1 MQRIEFKIGNENVII
16 ETGKW
21 AKQADGAVTVQC
33 GDTVVL
39 STVCAATEVKEGQD
53 FFPLTVDYREKTYA
67 AGKIPGGFFK
77 REGRPSEKEILTC
90 RLIDRPIRPLFPE
103 GYLNEVQIAV
113 NVLCID
119 EKNDPDVLSI
129 IATSCALQISSVP
142 FLKPIAAV
150 RVGLLNG
157 EFIVN
162 PSYEELDSSKLDLV
176 VAASEDNVVMVEAG
190 ASVIS
195 EDQMLKAIVFA
206 HQEIKKI
213 IHHTKKFG
221 VEIAKAKQTFVEH
234 VVSDEVRSK
243 VDKLLRGK
251 VEGLHALPTKEER
264 RNAYEKVYDAILSQ
278 FDAESDDFN
287 EADVK
292 SYCEHIEQ
300 EEIRELITSQKK
312 RPDGRSF
319 DQIRSLSCEVSVLP
333 RTHGSAIFTRGQ
345 TQSLG
350 IVTLGTRDD
359 QQIIDALEGEYKKNF
374 MLHYNFPSFS
384 VGEVKPNRGPGRRE
398 IGHGALAERALKA
411 VMPTQDKFPYTVR
424 IVSEIL
430 ESNGSSSMASVCS
443 GTLALMDAGV
453 PITAPVAGIAMGLVT
468 KGDKWEVLTDIA
480 GIEDH
485 LGDMDFKVA
494 GTKDGITALQLD
506 IKIAGLTEEI
516 LKSALE
522 KARVARLKVLD
533 VITKTLPTC
542 RGNVS
547 EFAPQIT
554 TIMINPAKIGALIG
568 PGGKMIRSIIEATGA
583 EINVEDSGEVQIAAV
598 DRSSSEA
605 ALRMVKELTEDV
617 EIGKIYDVEVEK
629 IMNFGAF
636 CEINSNT
643 SGLVHVSEI
652 APGFVKRVEDHL
664 KVGDRVKAKVLSVD
678 QNGKISLSI
687 KAAVED
693 AKAGQ

>member
-1 MQRIEFKIGNENVII
+1 
-16 ETGKW
+16 
-21 AKQADGAVTVQC
+21 
-33 GDTVVL
+33 
-39 STVCAATEVKEGQD
+39 
-53 FFPLTVDYREKTYA
+53 
-67 AGKIPGGFFK
+67 
-77 REGRPSEKEILTC
+77 
-90 RLIDRPIRPLFPE
+90 
-103 GYLNEVQIAV
+103 
-113 NVLCID
+113 
-119 EKNDPDVLSI
+119 
-129 IATSCALQISSVP
+129 
-142 FLKPIAAV
+142 
-150 RVGLLNG
+150 
-157 EFIVN
+157 
-162 PSYEELDSSKLDLV
+162 
-176 VAASEDNVVMVEAG
+176 
-190 ASVIS
+190 
-195 EDQMLKAIVFA
+195 
-206 HQEIKKI
+206 
-213 IHHTKKFG
+213 
-221 VEIAKAKQTFVEH
+221 
-234 VVSDEVRSK
+234 
-243 VDKLLRGK
+243 
-251 VEGLHALPTKEER
+251 
-264 RNAYEKVYDAILSQ
+264 
-278 FDAESDDFN
+278 
-287 EADVK
+287 
-292 SYCEHIEQ
+292 
-300 EEIRELITSQKK
+300 
-312 RPDGRSF
+312 
-319 DQIRSLSCEVSVLP
+319 
-333 RTHGSAIFTRGQ
+333 
-345 TQSLG
+345 
-350 IVTLGTRDD
+350 
-359 QQIIDALEGEYKKNF
+359 
-374 MLHYNFPSFS
+374 
-384 VGEVKPNRGPGRRE
+384 
-398 IGHGALAERALKA
+398 LAERALKA
-411 VMPTQDKFPYTVR
+411 VMPAQDKFPYTVR

-533 VITKTLPTC
+533 VITKTMPTC

-605 ALRMVKELTEDV
+605 ALRMIKELTEDV

-693 AKAGQ
+693 TKAGQ